1 MADVHLLREA
11 QVEAAIAHYP
21 DIEQIPVRNIQIMKT
36 VGAEALA
43 ELLQRIQ
50 S

>member
-11 QVEAAIAHYP
+11 QVGAAIAHYP